1 MVLRDGFFKNIQAAM
16 QLKSYLKCLC
26 VVAFAVFSSAC
37 LTRRTVTQNGETVKS
52 DYVFTRPLTNAV
64 RNSN

>member
-1 MVLRDGFFKNIQAAM
+1 MHPVM
-16 QLKSYLKCLC
+16 QLESYLKCLC

-52 DYVFTRPLTNAV
+52 DYVFTRPLKNAV
-64 RNSN
+64 QNSN